1 MRHKRSIYW
10 QFYGSSCHR
19 SAPTHR
25 QHTTIRTRRR
35 TCIHLRIKTPFAKRK
50 MPPKKE
56 NTKKI
61 EKEKQKIVEDKTFG
75 LKNKNKSK
83 SVQRYL
89 RIGHRRAKMETLPV
103 FSIRAHVSHGTAH
116 LKIVQIFICTFMY
129 IKGVQQQ
136 VFQTKKKPDEKR
148 KEEKEKEKLNQQKLL
163 LNSIYQKTEKVKK
176 INETTATYDPKKSKE
191 SQKIDI
197 YTDVRDSKNDK
208 ENDTIDQWDINK
220 LTEVINIRHKNV
232 NKTDII
238 CKYFL
243 SAVENKQYGWFWVCP
258 NGGDN
263 CKYKHCLPQANPKG
277 YFFPLYKRC
286 YTHTSDRRN
295 LPPYCIIRTQFINN
309 GTPVTLELFKKW
321 LSEREESKKQKKDE
335 QKEKSERKVKT
346 NVLSGKELFTYDPT
360 LFVDDDNAANTNE
373 YDDLFY
379 DDDDQKEDTPEKK
392 NVSNGEVTENDKRE
406 DEVPINTD
414 LFIEELVGVHTFL
427 VQQKRTA
434 WLYPRNGASKQLHRR
449 IGSAGRTGLILGG
462 QASLNRNNP
471 FAITQYCC
479 SVIKKKKKD
488 YLVI

>member
-1 MRHKRSIYW
+1 
-10 QFYGSSCHR
+10 
-19 SAPTHR
+19 
-25 QHTTIRTRRR
+25 
-35 TCIHLRIKTPFAKRK
+35 

-83 SVQRYL
+83 SVQRY
-89 RIGHRRAKMETLPV
+89 
-103 FSIRAHVSHGTAH
+103 
-116 LKIVQIFICTFMY
+116 

-136 VFQTKKKPDEKR
+136 VFQTKKKPEENKR

-176 INETTATYDPKKSKE
+176 INENSAAYDPKKSKE

-263 CKYKHCLPQANPKG
+263 CKYKHCLPQG
-277 YFFPLYKRC
+277 YVLKKSEPTSNEKDEKPLE
-286 YTHTSDRRN
+286 D
-295 LPPYCIIRTQFINN
+295 IIEEERTQYINN
-309 GTPVTLELFKKW
+309 GTPVTLESFKKW
-321 LSEREESKKQKKDE
+321 LLERKEKKNIKKDD
-335 QKEKSERKVKT
+335 QKEKTEKKGKT
-346 NVLSGKELFTYDPT
+346 TTLSGKELFTYDPT
-360 LFVDDDNAANTNE
+360 LFIDDDNAANTNE
-373 YDDLFY
+373 YEDLFY
-379 DDDDQKEDTPEKK
+379 DDDDNKEDSPEKK
-392 NVSNGEVTENDKRE
+392 NGINGDINENGKRE
-406 DEVPINTD
+406 DDVPINTE
-414 LFIEELVGVHTFL
+414 LFIDDLVNINT
-427 VQQKRTA
+427 
-434 WLYPRNGASKQLHRR
+434 
-449 IGSAGRTGLILGG
+449 
-462 QASLNRNNP
+462 
-471 FAITQYCC
+471 
-479 SVIKKKKKD
+479 
-488 YLVI
+488 

>member
-1 MRHKRSIYW
+1 
-10 QFYGSSCHR
+10 
-19 SAPTHR
+19 
-25 QHTTIRTRRR
+25 
-35 TCIHLRIKTPFAKRK
+35 

-56 NTKKI
+56 NTKKL

-83 SVQRYL
+83 SVQRY
-89 RIGHRRAKMETLPV
+89 
-103 FSIRAHVSHGTAH
+103 
-116 LKIVQIFICTFMY
+116 

-136 VFQTKKKPDEKR
+136 VFQTKKKPDEKK

-176 INETTATYDPKKSKE
+176 INETSSTYDPKKSKE

-197 YTDVRDSKNDK
+197 YTDIRDNKNDK

-220 LTEVINIRHKNV
+220 LNEVINIRHKNI

-263 CKYKHCLPQANPKG
+263 CKYKHCLPQG
-277 YFFPLYKRC
+277 YVLKKPEPTENEKDDIPLE
-286 YTHTSDRRN
+286 D
-295 LPPYCIIRTQFINN
+295 IIEEERTQFINN
-309 GTPVTLELFKKW
+309 GTAVTLEIFKKW
-321 LSEREESKKQKKDE
+321 LAEREEKNKLKKDE
-335 QKEKSERKVKT
+335 QKDKTEKKGRT

-379 DDDDQKEDTPEKK
+379 DDDEQKEETPEKK
-392 NVSNGEVTENDKRE
+392 NYENGEVDESDKRE
-406 DEVPINTD
+406 DDVPINTD
-414 LFIEELVGVHTFL
+414 LFMDELRL
-427 VQQKRTA
+427 
-434 WLYPRNGASKQLHRR
+434 
-449 IGSAGRTGLILGG
+449 IGSAT
-462 QASLNRNNP
+462 
-471 FAITQYCC
+471 
-479 SVIKKKKKD
+479 D
-488 YLVI
+488 E